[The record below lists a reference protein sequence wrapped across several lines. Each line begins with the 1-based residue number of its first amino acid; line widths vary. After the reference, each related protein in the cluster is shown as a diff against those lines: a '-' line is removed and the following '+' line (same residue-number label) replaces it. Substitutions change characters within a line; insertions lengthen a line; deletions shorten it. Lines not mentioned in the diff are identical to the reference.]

1 MSKRESLITSEQ
13 ERELIELAGRR
24 KPSASNEIME
34 EIYAAAQLANPRS
47 ESAKKTAPPIPE
59 SQSIVELIQPQ
70 PLPEVSPKPDDTP
83 EQPTAFKRI
92 SSKQRKLSLEEY
104 RATYLQVP
112 KIEDRKPVFVSR
124 EVRDRLDEIVRR
136 LGGRRMSVSGLL
148 ENLARLHIATYQDD
162 IEQWRKL

>member
-1 MSKRESLITSEQ
+1 MSKREPLITSEQ

-34 EIYAAAQLANPRS
+34 EIYAAAQAAHPQP
-47 ESAKKTAPPIPE
+47 ESAQKKNPPIPE

-70 PLPEVSPKPDDTP
+70 PLPEVSPKQDDTP
-83 EQPTAFKRI
+83 EPPTASKRI

-112 KIEDRKPVFVSR
+112 RIEDRKPVFVSR